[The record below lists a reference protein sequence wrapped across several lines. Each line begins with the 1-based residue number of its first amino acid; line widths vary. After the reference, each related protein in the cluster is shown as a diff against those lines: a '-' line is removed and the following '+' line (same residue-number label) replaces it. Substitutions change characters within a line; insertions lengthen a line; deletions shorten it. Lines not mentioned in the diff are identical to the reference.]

1 MEHDD
6 IKGSNKVAE
15 PMVISGLEPYT
26 LDELYARIQQ
36 SEDEIRRGKVKTEQQ
51 VREELKSEFLW
62 LQ

>member
-1 MEHDD
+1 MEHND
-6 IKGSNKVAE
+6 IKGSIKVAE